1 MSGAIVLDGVTVV
14 DTRDGS
20 LMPGMSILI
29 EDDTIA
35 QVAPSAGEGAAHGTA
50 IPIDARGTFVVP
62 GYNDFHCHPLNAAD
76 PEGSLALMLA
86 NGITGFRQMSGT
98 PELLEARHQGK
109 LMPFADAPELL
120 EMAGEILTGANASSV
135 DAVVAE
141 VAKQHAQGADFIKV
155 IDVRPEVFFAGLA
168 ESTRRNLRYIGHL
181 PPTVNVAEA
190 AAAGMRSIE
199 HLGPKDAVLL
209 GCSTDESA
217 LRKEIAANPPA
228 GPRISGPIPAG
239 VMMRAIASPLMAT
252 PPSEFERYRRVID
265 TFDAIKCEALAAHFV
280 TCGTWHVP
288 TLTRIRTMSLVDDAP
303 YRSDP
308 KLRFV
313 PVVMRQMWEELAQEF
328 PQRIA
333 PAARET
339 LAMLFEQLCKFV
351 RPFKTAGVKMLA
363 GSDSGGTAAWCLP
376 GFGLHQ
382 EFDLLAESGL
392 TPLEILQM
400 TTCNGAEFLGRASMG
415 SVAAGKDANLVLL
428 SANPMASAAN
438 LHEIAGVVRGGTYYD
453 AGALAALKTRTEHRV
468 AAAGFASKA
477 VGPPCC

>member
-1 MSGAIVLDGVTVV
+1 VTAPLVLNGVTIV

-20 LMPGMSILI
+20 LTPGMSIAI
-29 EDDTIA
+29 EGGKIA
-35 QVAPSAGEGAAHGTA
+35 RIAAPAGDGGV
-50 IPIDARGTFVVP
+50 DARGTFAVP

-86 NGITGFRQMSGT
+86 NGITGFRQMNGT
-98 PELLEARHQGK
+98 PELLEARRLGK
-109 LMPFADAPELL
+109 LMPGADAPELL

-141 VAKQHAQGADFIKV
+141 IAKQQSQGADFIKV

-190 AAAGMRSIE
+190 ATAGMRSIE

-209 GCSTDESA
+209 GCSTEEA
-217 LRKEIAANPPA
+217 AFREAIAANPPA

-252 PPSEFERYRRVID
+252 PPSEFERYQRVID
-265 TFDAIKCEALAAHFV
+265 TFSDAKCRALAAHF
-280 TCGTWHVP
+280 TACGTWHVP
-288 TLTRIRTMSLVDDAP
+288 TLTRIRTMSLVDDDG
-303 YRSDP
+303 YRNDP

-313 PVVMRQMWEELAQEF
+313 PVSMRQMWEELALEF

-339 LAMLFEQLCKFV
+339 LARLFAQLCKLV
-351 RPFKTAGVKMLA
+351 RPFKSAGVSMLA
-363 GSDSGGTAAWCLP
+363 GSDSGGTAAWCIP

-382 EFDLLAESGL
+382 EFDLLAEAGL

-400 TTCNGAEFLGRASMG
+400 TTRNGAEFLGRTASMG
-415 SVAAGKDANLVLL
+415 SVEAGKDANLVLL
-428 SANPMASAAN
+428 SANPIASAAN

-453 AGALAALKTRTEHRV
+453 AAALAALKTKTEHRV